1 LRYRLVWLVGVIV
14 DETLAQRE
22 IGKVITG
29 KFLSDI
35 YQISQNLLSFF
46 ICASNILQLVT
57 TDTFIQGDTKE
68 IQTLHVNFVQL
79 SLIIVSLYKRLK

>member
-1 LRYRLVWLVGVIV
+1 LRYRLIWLVGVIV

-22 IGKVITG
+22 IGKVITS

-46 ICASNILQLVT
+46 IGARNILQLVT
-57 TDTFIQGDTKE
+57 SNAFIQGDTKE

-79 SLIIVSLYKRLK
+79 SLIIVSLYK